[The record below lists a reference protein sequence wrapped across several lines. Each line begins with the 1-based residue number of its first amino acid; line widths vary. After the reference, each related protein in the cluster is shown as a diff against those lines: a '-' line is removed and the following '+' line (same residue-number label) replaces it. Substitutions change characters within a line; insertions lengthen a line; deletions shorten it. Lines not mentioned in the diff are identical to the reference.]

1 MGDDGVGW
9 GAQYDP
15 AGFPN
20 YPDAAGPAA
29 EVEPREGCKNAD
41 RLGPYATQSAA
52 TRALELVAERNEAWD
67 NDPVWN
73 DEDEPDD
80 EDESGPAS

>member
-15 AGFPN
+15 AGFPT

-29 EVEPREGCKNAD
+29 EVEPREGW
-41 RLGPYATQSAA
+41 R
-52 TRALELVAERNEAWD
+52 
-67 NDPVWN
+67 
-73 DEDEPDD
+73 
-80 EDESGPAS
+80 